1 MVKRINRISR
11 RQFLKIV
18 GTGAL
23 TFGLSSLFLEGCDDL
38 DEIVEGLLTTLI
50 NDYREQHGL
59 PRIPVSSKLTT
70 VALKHVTDLDQYHP
84 ENNCGGNLHSWSSHG
99 NWTGGCYDSSNSS
112 TWSIMWDKPKEI
124 TGYPTNG
131 YEIAYW
137 SSGSATPQDAL
148 DTWKSSPAHNDVILN
163 QGVWANYPWK
173 ALGAWVLGNYACAWF
188 GETPD

>member
-131 YEIAYW
+131 SRLPIGPAVVRPRKTHW
-137 SSGSATPQDAL
+137 TRGKVVLLITMLSSIKVYGRT
-148 DTWKSSPAHNDVILN
+148 IR
-163 QGVWANYPWK
+163 GRR
-173 ALGAWVLGNYACAWF
+173 
-188 GETPD
+188 